1 LGSGVDTLGVGGADR
16 ILVGRVVD
24 AKLSNVNPIVC
35 LTMVVRPASLD
46 RRRGG
51 GSDRGRGGSVP
62 RTVVEHEPRA
72 PAGSNLIVDAEWAAR
87 RFGHP
92 HLWAQLNH
100 ATCARSVRLTSSL
113 TSSPPIFTVLH
124 GIRSASLRAPLD
136 HTNPMLNHRRRLAS
150 NSRC

>member
-1 LGSGVDTLGVGGADR
+1 LGSGVDTLGVGGADQ
-16 ILVGRVVD
+16 ILVGHVVD
-24 AKLSNVNPIVC
+24 VKLSNVNPIVS

-46 RRRGG
+46 RRRRG

-62 RTVVEHEPRA
+62 RTVVE
-72 PAGSNLIVDAEWAAR
+72 SNLIVDAEWAAR

-100 ATCARSVRLTSSL
+100 TTGARSVRLTSSL
-113 TSSPPIFTVLH
+113 TPSPPIFTVLH
-124 GIRSASLRAPLD
+124 GIRLASLRAPLD
-136 HTNPMLNHRRRLAS
+136 HTNPMFNHRRRLAS